1 MTLVRGHCLCGAV
14 TYTST
19 GPILWAGHCHCSSCR
34 RATAAPMTSFL
45 GVPRDGVTWSGQ
57 LETHL
62 TSNGTVQ
69 RRFCA
74 ACGTQMNY
82 QFDGWPDETHLY
94 AATLDDPAQF
104 QPTAHFHYAEKL
116 PWLHITDDLPKYPG
130 SANTTEPE

>member
-1 MTLVRGHCLCGAV
+1 MG
-14 TYTST
+14 
-19 GPILWAGHCHCSSCR
+19 
-34 RATAAPMTSFL
+34 F
-45 GVPRDGVTWSGQ
+45 Q
-57 LETHL
+57 L